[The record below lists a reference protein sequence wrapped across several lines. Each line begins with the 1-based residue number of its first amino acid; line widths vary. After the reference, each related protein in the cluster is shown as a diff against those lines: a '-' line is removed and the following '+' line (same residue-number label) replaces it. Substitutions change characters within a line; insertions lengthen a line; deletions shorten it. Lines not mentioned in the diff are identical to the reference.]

1 MKLRCFLCV
10 NEAWARMGLV
20 LTLRDAEDLAVVHG
34 LDPLKV
40 RQRRGPSGLGFYYGR
55 TCIAQA
61 RILSGELRTDVA
73 GVSPE
78 HPVLV
83 LENGAALGPEELNGY
98 TIVQAKGS
106 EMIWVRGGPEEREIE
121 VRR

>member
-10 NEAWARMGLV
+10 NEGWARKGMI
-20 LTLRDAEDLAVVHG
+20 LTLRDIENFTIVHG
-34 LDPLKV
+34 LNPLKIEN
-40 RQRRGPSGLGFYYGR
+40 RSGSHGLGFYYGS

-73 GVSPE
+73 DSSCEKPL
-78 HPVLV
+78 LV
-83 LENGAALGPEELNGY
+83 LENGAHLGPEELDGY

-106 EMIWVRGGPEEREIE
+106 EMIWARGAEEK
-121 VRR
+121 